1 MPNTQIQLKNWELT
15 LSCNVC
21 NNHEEIIKELNL
33 IASRWCF
40 QKEDSR
46 LYNEDENLSI
56 GDDGSVYSNSD
67 IDSDI
72 DITGDDID
80 ADKMMKEFLPDEN
93 AVLSDCDTDISD
105 IDDEP
110 DSDFFNSDN
119 ESEATFSDEE
129 NELDGYIHFQI
140 SLVLFKRKRKSELLK
155 MLNQGD
161 FYLRK
166 AHISP
171 ANNNIVND
179 KDAFYCMKQ
188 DTRIDGPWNNR
199 DYEEP
204 IPIPKQIS
212 HIQYET
218 LKPFQKEIILRSK
231 YPLSN
236 RSLNILVD
244 KGGGIGKTTLLTY
257 CLTHK
262 EELGLTTKYIPMCE
276 SYKDV
281 MGAVYGMGTADL
293 YIVDLPRAIEKNT
306 KSVRGL
312 MAGLENVRNGIIHD
326 QRFYWKSRVQDT
338 AEIWAF
344 SNTDFKNNKHLLSQ
358 DRWIFWQV
366 GEDDE
371 LYLYP
376 SGEKGLPIPIPES
389 DEEWEEDEEN
399 YSDID
404 IEIDGKWKLTDDTDE
419 DEFDNIVMQIN
430 TMDTSG
436 NKVEPDTPNS
446 VLQHTDVAE
455 PNPSPEI

>member
-21 NNHEEIIKELNL
+21 NNHESIIKELNL

-56 GDDGSVYSNSD
+56 DDNESINSD
-67 IDSDI
+67 FSINS
-72 DITGDDID
+72 DDID
-80 ADKMMKEFLPDEN
+80 ADKMLQEFAFDED
-93 AVLSDCDTDISD
+93 AVLSSCESD
-105 IDDEP
+105 EEP
-110 DSDFFNSDN
+110 DEDFFNTDSDNDDDFFNSD
-119 ESEATFSDEE
+119 EE
-129 NELDGYIHFQI
+129 GELDGYIHFQI

-212 HIQYET
+212 HISYDT

-366 GEDDE
+366 GADEE

-389 DEEWEEDEEN
+389 DEEQEEDEEN

-404 IEIDGKWKLTDDTDE
+404 IDDQIWDETDE
-419 DEFDNIVMQIN
+419 NEFNNIVMQIN
-430 TMDTSG
+430 TLDTSG